1 MNDSLDS
8 INSYNT
14 KCNHFMK
21 CKACKNCGKCKNDG
35 VEWCEIR
42 KTCKKKNQILVK
54 VITKYM
60 KTLNVILNI

>member
-35 VEWCEIR
+35 VEWYEIR
-42 KTCKKKNQILVK
+42 KTCKK
-54 VITKYM
+54 
-60 KTLNVILNI
+60 NIKFL